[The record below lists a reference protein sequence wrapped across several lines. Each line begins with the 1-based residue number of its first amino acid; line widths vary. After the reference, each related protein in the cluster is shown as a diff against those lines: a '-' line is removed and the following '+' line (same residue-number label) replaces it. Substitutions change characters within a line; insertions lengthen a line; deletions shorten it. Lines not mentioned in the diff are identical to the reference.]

1 MRNVVDD
8 VQSDRNGSLASP
20 RSAQRR
26 IVSASGQAADIV
38 QLSPRI
44 PSWLR
49 ASLRCSSR
57 PVSMIRDAPSR
68 RIKAIPL
75 LNRIILSISSHHK
88 DLNDDTGGIP
98 TERMFPN
105 LLILLDVLPRRPKP
119 PPTGSSARAAGP
131 PDRPDEWRPVRRWGS
146 TAGAGS
152 GRDCRRAFPA

>member
-68 RIKAIPL
+68 RI
-75 LNRIILSISSHHK
+75 
-88 DLNDDTGGIP
+88 
-98 TERMFPN
+98 
-105 LLILLDVLPRRPKP
+105 
-119 PPTGSSARAAGP
+119 
-131 PDRPDEWRPVRRWGS
+131 
-146 TAGAGS
+146 
-152 GRDCRRAFPA
+152 